1 MRAMRAAYRESLLR
15 TRECSRWW
23 FKMRQLWCSFL
34 GVTIDAHYPATF
46 ACSCRR
52 FPQIKNKRM
61 CSPASFE
68 QAPSNRISWQKS
80 KCASQH
86 QPTSITKHLDF
97 KIFKVLSKKHSGHT
111 LSSFFSGPLKYPRL
125 CTATGSWNATCRN
138 LAGLLWPTCIVLHTY
153 TIYIYIQYIYKWL
166 CVHVF
171 VKCNY
176 IQS

>member
-1 MRAMRAAYRESLLR
+1 MHTTLLLLHAPAVG
-15 TRECSRWW
+15 
-23 FKMRQLWCSFL
+23 FHRQ
-34 GVTIDAHYPATF
+34 
-46 ACSCRR
+46 
-52 FPQIKNKRM
+52 KNKRM

-153 TIYIYIQYIYKWL
+153 TILYIYIYINAVCTCVCQMQLYTLLIYIYIYIKMTVCT
-166 CVHVF
+166 CVCQMQLYTF
-171 VKCNY
+171 LIY
-176 IQS
+176 IYILYIYICVT